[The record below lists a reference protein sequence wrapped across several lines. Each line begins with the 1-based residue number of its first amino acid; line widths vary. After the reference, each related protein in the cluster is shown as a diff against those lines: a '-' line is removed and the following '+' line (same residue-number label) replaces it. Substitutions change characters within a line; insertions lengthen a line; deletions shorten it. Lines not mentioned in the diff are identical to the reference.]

1 MTWIRA
7 NLNVTVSVELWD
19 RFLDV
24 VSSLTHWSEVVSEWK
39 VNLVVE
45 FKSFVFCRCYSEQVH
60 PGKLK
65 NCLTKVRIEP
75 ATFGNFLTWQ
85 WTICIID

>member
-45 FKSFVFCRCYSEQVH
+45 FKSFVFLSM
-60 PGKLK
+60 L
-65 NCLTKVRIEP
+65 L
-75 ATFGNFLTWQ
+75 
-85 WTICIID
+85 

>member
-39 VNLVVE
+39 VNIKLYAFKPWGLCRNFANTNIRYEYLV
-45 FKSFVFCRCYSEQVH
+45 KSRHYHILKHLVH
-60 PGKLK
+60 LFR
-65 NCLTKVRIEP
+65 TRWIS
-75 ATFGNFLTWQ
+75 
-85 WTICIID
+85 